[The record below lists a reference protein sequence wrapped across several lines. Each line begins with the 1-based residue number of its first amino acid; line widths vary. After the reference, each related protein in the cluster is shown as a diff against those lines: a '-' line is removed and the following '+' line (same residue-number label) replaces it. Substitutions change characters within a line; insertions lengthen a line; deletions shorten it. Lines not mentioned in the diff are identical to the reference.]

1 MWHWYLKE
9 GYQTCYDRN
18 RSSAIYLACC
28 MLIDMSEHTSAT
40 CTAQFEVLRH
50 SSLILVLPSI
60 PCSETCVDNKHSCA
74 MVCLIRGKF
83 RQDNSLSHSQTFY
96 SAGWIE
102 TSRPIGKCCG
112 GWMVSYNLRDKTVVF
127 TYQPGIPIRTCT
139 LTNAHETC
147 IIDSAEASDDDETS
161 AVFRY

>member
-1 MWHWYLKE
+1 MWYWYLKQ

-18 RSSAIYLACC
+18 RPSAIYLACC

-50 SSLILVLPSI
+50 SSLILVLPASHALKLVLI
-60 PCSETCVDNKHSCA
+60 TNILVPWF
-74 MVCLIRGKF
+74 CLIRGKF

-96 SAGWIE
+96 LAGWIG

-112 GWMVSYNLRDKTVVF
+112 GWMVSYKLREKIVVF
-127 TYQPGIPIRTCT
+127 TYQPGIPICACT

-147 IIDSAEASDDDETS
+147 IMDSAEASNDDEPS
-161 AVFRY
+161 VVFRY